1 MVRLSRRPEIRE
13 RAGIEDV
20 VLGEPAAPRLTH
32 TVEQVVEVLHAVGV
46 AADRD
51 QHAFV
56 PGELTMDV
64 EQIKAIGLRIELQK
78 AASLPRMTDDSQHIH
93 VIGLALIEEAPGRM
107 RKDGEVRMIHGA
119 EDPLRLFGPR
129 KSELGMHRADHEVEL
144 GQYLVRQ
151 VQAPCL

>member
-1 MVRLSRRPEIRE
+1 
-13 RAGIEDV
+13 
-20 VLGEPAAPRLTH
+20 
-32 TVEQVVEVLHAVGV
+32 VGV

-64 EQIKAIGLRIELQK
+64 EQIEAIGMRIELQK
-78 AASLPRMTDDSQHIH
+78 AAPLPRMTDDPQHIH
-93 VIGLALIEEAPGRM
+93 VIGLAPIEQAAGRV
-107 RKDGEVRMIHGA
+107 REDGEVRTIHGA

-129 KSELGMHRADHEVEL
+129 KSELGMHRADYEVEL
-144 GQYLVRQ
+144 AQYLVRQ